1 LETNPPEYWPLPGR
15 PHRTAIAE
23 YVLNNKER
31 VCAIAREKIP
41 RSTRSTL
48 DSEEIFSSVLRR
60 LDLMVVRNTL
70 RPHSEAE
77 LWGLIETII
86 HNTTISKS
94 QLIATARK
102 HLTDGGPF
110 TYEFLKRLNT
120 CRDDDEAGILVTR
133 MLMSLRKAEDRQL
146 FCLIYRGAAHKA
158 TAAFLGIS
166 EEASRQRWLNVR
178 RDLEARFAEGV
189 FDE

>member
-1 LETNPPEYWPLPGR
+1 VEARVPDYWPLPGR
-15 PHRTAIAE
+15 PHRAAIAE
-23 YVLNNKER
+23 YVLGNKER
-31 VCAIAREKIP
+31 VCAIARQKIP
-41 RSTRSTL
+41 RSTRPTL
-48 DSEEIFSSVLRR
+48 DSEEILSSVLRR

-77 LWGLIETII
+77 LWGLIEAII

-102 HLTDGGPF
+102 HLTEGGPF
-110 TYEFLKRLNT
+110 AYEFLRRLNT
-120 CRDDDEAGILVTR
+120 CRDDDEAGVLVTR

-158 TAAFLGIS
+158 AAAFLGIS
-166 EEASRQRWLNVR
+166 EQASRQRWMAVR
-178 RDLEARFAEGV
+178 RDLEARFAEGA